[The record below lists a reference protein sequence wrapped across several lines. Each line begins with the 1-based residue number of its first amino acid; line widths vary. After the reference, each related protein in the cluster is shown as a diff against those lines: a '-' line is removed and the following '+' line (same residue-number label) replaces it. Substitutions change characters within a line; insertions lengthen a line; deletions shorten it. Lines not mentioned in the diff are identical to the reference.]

1 MFGLLFA
8 SWTRPT
14 DSIGMA
20 AGFLKGLEPNGAAWD
35 KLMMYAVVLF
45 MDILSMEY

>member
-1 MFGLLFA
+1 
-8 SWTRPT
+8 
-14 DSIGMA
+14 MA
-20 AGFLKGLEPNGAAWD
+20 ATTTSSCQPINGYSPEMEKKGLEPNGAAWD